1 MAITVLNSIRIDV
14 KQDTY
19 IYPRTVKQ
27 NDTLTL
33 NFSVWDDNI
42 SADLSSYRCLL
53 KVNKSNGKG
62 YEIRNATI
70 TNNNVSIK
78 CPSSVTQFAGELLL
92 ELCFIDATNNL
103 QKTSF
108 NIIIEV
114 QKQILATNNS
124 GDLPECIITAAEKL
138 DADLMKVEDAIQRA
152 ETENIKLTN
161 TITTANTSNLNLINT
176 ISKGNTL
183 KTDLDESIITGNEVI
198 EDLKK
203 TNSKYTDHINNVD
216 IHVTKLQ
223 KDKWD
228 AYEAK
233 IKELTSIIDNVIYAD
248 ANVIDDNNNLVID
261 DDNNTV
267 II

>member
-62 YEIRNATI
+62 YEIRDATI

-138 DADLMKVEDAIQRA
+138 DADLMKVEDAIQKA
-152 ETENIKLTN
+152 EAENTKLTA
-161 TITTANTSNLNLINT
+161 TISTANTANSNLNNSIKT
-176 ISKGNTL
+176 GNEIKL
-183 KTDLDESIITGNEVI
+183 ELDESIANGKKTI
-198 EDLKK
+198 EDLQNENK
-203 TNSKYTDHINNVD
+203 KYTDHINDLD
-216 IHVTKLQ
+216 IHVTLEDKQ
-223 KDKWD
+223 KWNRIDEVINLID
-228 AYEAK
+228 
-233 IKELTSIIDNVIYAD
+233 ILTSNVAVTDDDNE
-248 ANVIDDNNNLVID
+248 NVIDDNGNVI
-261 DDNNTV
+261 TM
-267 II
+267 

>member
-62 YEIRNATI
+62 YEIRDATI

-138 DADLMKVEDAIQRA
+138 DADLMKVEDAIQKA
-152 ETENIKLTN
+152 EAENTKLTA
-161 TITTANTSNLNLINT
+161 TISTANTANSNLNNSI
-176 ISKGNTL
+176 
-183 KTDLDESIITGNEVI
+183 KTGDEIKLELDESIANGKKTI
-198 EDLKK
+198 EDLQNENK
-203 TNSKYTDHINNVD
+203 KYTDHINDLD
-216 IHVTKLQ
+216 IHVTLEDKQ
-223 KDKWD
+223 KWNRIDEVINLID
-228 AYEAK
+228 
-233 IKELTSIIDNVIYAD
+233 ILTSNVAVTDDDNE
-248 ANVIDDNNNLVID
+248 NVIDDNGNVI
-261 DDNNTV
+261 TM
-267 II
+267 

>member
-62 YEIRNATI
+62 YEIRDATI

-114 QKQILATNNS
+114 QKQVLSINDS
-124 GDLPECIITAAEKL
+124 GDIPECIITSLEHL
-138 DADLMKVEDAIQRA
+138 DESLSKVESAIQKA
-152 ETENIKLTN
+152 EDENLKLNN
-161 TITTANTSNLNLINT
+161 TITTANNTDSNLNNSIKT
-176 ISKGNTL
+176 GNEIKL
-183 KTDLDESIITGNEVI
+183 ELDESIANGKKTI
-198 EDLKK
+198 EDLKNENK
-203 TNSKYTDHINNVD
+203 KYTDHINDLD
-216 IHVTKLQ
+216 IHVTLEDKQ
-223 KDKWD
+223 KWNRIDEVINLID
-228 AYEAK
+228 
-233 IKELTSIIDNVIYAD
+233 ILTSNVAVTDDDNE
-248 ANVIDDNNNLVID
+248 NVIDDNGNVI
-261 DDNNTV
+261 TM
-267 II
+267 